1 MNVPEQ
7 IAQLSQALPP
17 EKQAEILDFAEF
29 LVSRQPY
36 TVWTVEQRREIVART
51 MGSLR
56 HTRTSS
62 QAFAQRKQEE
72 KAKEERR
79 WTS

>member
-7 IAQLSQALPP
+7 IAKLTQVLPP
-17 EKQAEILDFAEF
+17 EKQAEVLDFVEF
-29 LVSRQPY
+29 LVSRQSR
-36 TVWTVEQRREIVART
+36 TTWTVEKRREMVART
-51 MGSLR
+51 LGCLS

-62 QAFAQRKQEE
+62 TAFTQRKQEE

-79 WTS
+79 WKS